1 MEGENFF
8 FFVVF
13 CFLNCLGGY
22 ATNCEVVQN
31 VWRHNFLL
39 VLPFRALKAEIKA
52 YNDSNHPGPVHTQT
66 CAAWKVAMD
75 FAIREEFP
83 CASHWTVPMGTL
95 YHLTKCG
102 YFSSVCLWGLYDF
115 SILSPLS
122 FQDVVTVNHCW
133 FQVVGLLFGPPF
145 NKSSGK
151 HCDFLP
157 IYQTSNDVFFI
168 CSISLNTMTL
178 QVESAHVYTSQGVP
192 VSVTGIAQ
200 VITLSIDNFVDFVK
214 SWDVYLTGTWKPA
227 TKWRQVSYTRYRR
240 LGLLPIDRRRTSI
253 TDEWLESFTNELS

>member
-1 MEGENFF
+1 
-8 FFVVF
+8 
-13 CFLNCLGGY
+13 
-22 ATNCEVVQN
+22 
-31 VWRHNFLL
+31 
-39 VLPFRALKAEIKA
+39 
-52 YNDSNHPGPVHTQT
+52 
-66 CAAWKVAMD
+66 
-75 FAIREEFP
+75 
-83 CASHWTVPMGTL
+83 MGTL
-95 YHLTKCG
+95 YQLTKCG

-151 HCDFLP
+151 LCDFLP

-200 VITLSIDNFVDFVK
+200 VKTLSIDNFVDFVK
-214 SWDVYLTGTWKPA
+214 SWDVYLSGTWKPA

-240 LGLLPIDRRRTSI
+240 LGPLPIDRRPGTQVEQPLLAWPETKVGVGDACYHHLHDNYKNYPYCFI
-253 TDEWLESFTNELS
+253 FYCCDYYNEHRRDDDHCCNSNHYH